1 MASSWPPIRQTGAH
15 GGIIPVI
22 TGMGKTKGKSRRQSN
37 DLMRVIQTGTVMAI
51 PLATVGGNV
60 EAQRILA
67 KSAVAVGI
75 ETETLL
81 CLRLLRFRGPFT
93 PKEIK
98 RFCKKEM
105 KAITKDL
112 DQDGPWGRDDR
123 AKIALYNN
131 TLLALRRPL
140 DELKDILDQAR
151 STLSGDQAC
160 PAS

>member
-1 MASSWPPIRQTGAH
+1 MD
-15 GGIIPVI
+15 
-22 TGMGKTKGKSRRQSN
+22 KTKGEQHCPSN
-37 DLMRVIQTGTVMAI
+37 DLLLVIQTGTGMAI
-51 PLATVGGNV
+51 AMTVTGNRAMPSGV
-60 EAQRILA
+60 LGLLA

-131 TLLALRRPL
+131 TLLALRRPR
-140 DELKDILDQAR
+140 DELKDILDRAR